1 VGKKLE
7 DIKVFRKK
15 ALPTKFKKQTI
26 NNLGLVGIIL
36 NVIASTTVVFSAH
49 PTSLIWGLKRIIK
62 WCFGLMNGKGDRI
75 DM

>member
-15 ALPTKFKKQTI
+15 ALPTKFKKQTT

-36 NVIASTTVVFSAH
+36 NVIASTTVVFCPPYESYLGG
-49 PTSLIWGLKRIIK
+49 T
-62 WCFGLMNGKGDRI
+62 NG
-75 DM
+75 